1 MSSPRRGLGD
11 RDPLASRPRRLPPVI
26 PSRISAEDVEA
37 EPRDVG
43 DGEPADQPAPRGTKM
58 VPKSK
63 RQMSAYVDKAVL
75 DAAKDTV
82 IALTASGGPRNL
94 SMLVEQALRHEI
106 ERLAQA
112 HNNGEPFPARLV
124 QLQPGRPTI

>member
-26 PSRISAEDVEA
+26 PSRITAEDVEA
-37 EPRDVG
+37 EPRDA
-43 DGEPADQPAPRGTKM
+43 DEPADQPAPRGTKM

-63 RQMSAYVDKAVL
+63 TQMSAYVDKAVL

-82 IALTASGGPRNL
+82 IALTATGGPRNL

-106 ERLAQA
+106 ARLAQA